1 MRWETGSVMC
11 FHSMISIRQ
20 IYMKISTALHYHSS
34 QLPNISLH
42 RVLIICLCC
51 YVGYRQFFT
60 IISSAKAIL
69 LVHTSL
75 SIETIFLGVREKK
88 CFHVYLEYSV
98 SWLILEPWDSSATH
112 LLQDHEPK
120 NLCISVNLRFIIL
133 RLEFPILRGCCKN
146 KTWLMNGNRS
156 AHKGSP

>member
-1 MRWETGSVMC
+1 MC
-11 FHSMISIRQ
+11 FYSMISIRQ

-60 IISSAKAIL
+60 IISSAKAII

-98 SWLILEPWDSSATH
+98 SWLILEPWDSSVTH

-120 NLCISVNLRFIIL
+120 NFCISVNLRFIIL

-146 KTWLMNGNRS
+146 KTWLMNGNWS

>member
-146 KTWLMNGNRS
+146 KTWLMNGNWS